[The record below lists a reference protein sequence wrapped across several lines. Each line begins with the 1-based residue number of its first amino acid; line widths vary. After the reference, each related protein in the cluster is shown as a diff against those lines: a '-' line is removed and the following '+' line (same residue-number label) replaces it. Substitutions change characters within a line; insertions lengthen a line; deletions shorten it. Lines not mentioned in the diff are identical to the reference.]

1 VSNRPN
7 SGPAHPRRPLA
18 VFALVVMAGL
28 LGACAPASTGGAR
41 VTGTPLPEIP
51 ATLPLSTEVAI
62 DGLDLPTN
70 VEFAPDGRVFVAEKS
85 GVVRTWDSITDPT
98 STVTRACSDW
108 RSTPVGRADRFST
121 PSPRSTRPGSGA
133 TGAPA
138 RGRATGWTDA

>member
-1 VSNRPN
+1 
-7 SGPAHPRRPLA
+7 

-98 STVTRACSDW
+98 STVTADL
-108 RSTPVGRADRFST
+108 RSTVRNVGDQGLLGLAVDPGW
-121 PSPRSTRPGSGA
+121 PSRPFGA